1 MERRYGDKAAIVYVD
16 VTTPEAQRD
25 HARAIDEIRDREL
38 IYPVTFVDG
47 KALYDGAVSYPAIL
61 RAIETSLQAR
71 AQQV

>member
-1 MERRYGDKAAIVYVD
+1 MD
-16 VTTPEAQRD
+16 VTTPDAQRD
-25 HARAIDEIRDREL
+25 HDKAIDQIREREL

-61 RAIETSLQAR
+61 RAIETTLEAQ

>member
-1 MERRYGDKAAIVYVD
+1 MD
-16 VTTPEAQRD
+16 VTSADAQRD
-25 HARAIDEIRDREL
+25 HGEAIEEIRSREL

-61 RAIETSLQAR
+61 RAIEAALEAE

>member
-1 MERRYGDKAAIVYVD
+1 VERRYGDKAVIVYVD
-16 VTTPEAQRD
+16 VTTAEAQRD
-25 HARAIDEIRDREL
+25 HADAIAEIKDREL

-61 RAIETSLQAR
+61 RAIETSLEAR